1 MCFNIRNIHSF
12 QLVLVL
18 ASSFLYN
25 TTYLELFFHLLCSCF
40 GFFSLIFSLSHSATN
55 IYSDSMR
62 RGRISRWLEIE
73 KQTLL
78 NIVGWDFY
86 DSTHTSSPR
95 KLIRFSTKKQTKWK
109 SRRNTKILTKTPKAS
124 RDIGICRTELK
135 LNGCAFD
142 IWKEIDKIKTDAKKR
157 KDSTIV
163 FLHSNSTLATVLL
176 SPNASLPLASTSQS
190 NAVFALAR
198 NIVRYKNAVFI
209 ATILPIIYLFI
220 YVFGRSLYN
229 ANVISYTPIL
239 LLLCNMNIV
248 CDSRIFILF
257 AFGISPYVYRRWWL
271 LIE

>member
-18 ASSFLYN
+18 ASSFQYN
-25 TTYLELFFHLLCSCF
+25 TTYLELFFHLLCSWF
-40 GFFSLIFSLSHSATN
+40 GFFLSHSATN

-62 RGRISRWLEIE
+62 RGRISRWLDIE

-78 NIVGWDFY
+78 NVVGWDFY
-86 DSTHTSSPR
+86 DSTHTSSSR
-95 KLIRFSTKKQTKWK
+95 KLIRFSKKKK
-109 SRRNTKILTKTPKAS
+109 PNENLVETPKYWQ
-124 RDIGICRTELK
+124 RHRK
-135 LNGCAFD
+135 LGETLEYAEPNWSWMDAPS

-176 SPNASLPLASTSQS
+176 SPIPLSLARTSQS
-190 NAVFALAR
+190 NAVVALAS
-198 NIVRYKNAVFI
+198 NIERYKNAVFI